1 VFRIDE
7 LLDWAARD
15 EQAGAEDA
23 GVPEEDDTPR

>member
-15 EQAGAEDA
+15 EAAGAEDA
-23 GVPEEDDTPR
+23 GVPEDDETPP